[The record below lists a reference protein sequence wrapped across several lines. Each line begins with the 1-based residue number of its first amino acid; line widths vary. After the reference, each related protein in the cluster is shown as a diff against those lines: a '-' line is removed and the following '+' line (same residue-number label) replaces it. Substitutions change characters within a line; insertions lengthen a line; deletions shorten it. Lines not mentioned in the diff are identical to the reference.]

1 MTPLGERVPSD
12 SENRRHSRSPA
23 SKTQAA
29 LLISGSTAKLVD
41 FSSGGLR
48 VELAHSLTVGFTV
61 EVSGGIEGSAA
72 RLPIGGRC
80 QVRWCAEVG
89 QGVYHAGLSFEKAS
103 DVPRAATEM
112 LGNGAD
118 HYETLQVSRR
128 ADADTIRRVYHLM
141 AQRYHPDNRETGSEE
156 LFRQVVKAHEVL
168 SDPARRAAFDV
179 QLASHD
185 QARLHLFENWQSSR
199 GVQSEVLKRQAI
211 LRLLYNKRFTDSDQ
225 PWIILRD
232 FENLMGCPREHLEFS
247 FWVLRENK
255 LVTRGD
261 NARYEITYQG
271 VAAVEAEETSGQ
283 ASAIHPLLTAP
294 AHPS

>member
-1 MTPLGERVPSD
+1 MPSD
-12 SENRRHSRSPA
+12 SERRQHPRLPA

-29 LLISGSTAKLVD
+29 LLINGSTGKLVD

-48 VELAHSLTVGFTV
+48 VELAQSLTVGARV
-61 EVSGGIEGSAA
+61 EISGEIEGGSV
-72 RLPIGGRC
+72 RLPVGGRC

-89 QGVYHAGLSFEKAS
+89 QGVYHAGLSFEKSS
-103 DVPRAATEM
+103 DVPRGAAEM

-128 ADADTIRRVYHLM
+128 ADGETIRRVYHLM
-141 AQRYHPDNRETGSEE
+141 AQRYHPDNHETGSDE
-156 LFRQVVKAHEVL
+156 LFRQVVKAYEVL

-211 LRLLYNKRFTDSDQ
+211 LRLLYNKRFTDGDQ

-283 ASAIHPLLTAP
+283 AAAIHPLLTAP
-294 AHPS
+294 ARPS

>member
-1 MTPLGERVPSD
+1 VRSD
-12 SENRRHSRSPA
+12 SEQRRHPRSPA
-23 SKTQAA
+23 SETQAA
-29 LLISGSTAKLVD
+29 LLVNGSEAKLVN
-41 FSSGGLR
+41 FNSNGLR
-48 VELAHSLTVGFTV
+48 VQLRQALAVGLAV
-61 EVSGGIEGSAA
+61 QVGGEIEGAA
-72 RLPIGGRC
+72 ERLPVGGRC
-80 QVRWCAEVG
+80 RVRWCAEIG
-89 QGVYHAGLSFEKAS
+89 QGMYHAGLSFDNAS
-103 DVPRAATEM
+103 DVPHAAAEM
-112 LGNGAD
+112 LGTSAD

-156 LFRQVVKAHEVL
+156 LFRLVVKANEVL

-211 LRLLYNKRFTDSDQ
+211 LRLLYNKRFTDGDQ
-225 PWIILRD
+225 PWIVLRD

-255 LVTRGD
+255 LVARGD

-283 ASAIHPLLTAP
+283 PPAIHPLLTAP
-294 AHPS
+294 LRPS

>member
-1 MTPLGERVPSD
+1 MRPD
-12 SENRRHSRSPA
+12 SERRQHPRSPA
-23 SKTQAA
+23 TQTQAA
-29 LLISGSTAKLVD
+29 LLVNGSAAKLVD

-48 VELAHSLTVGFTV
+48 VEVPQALTVGFTV
-61 EVSGGIEGSAA
+61 EVGGEIQGSAE
-72 RLPIGGRC
+72 RLPVGGPC
-80 QVRWCAEVG
+80 QVRWCADIG
-89 QGVYHAGLSFEKAS
+89 NGLYHAGLSFEKAS

-141 AQRYHPDNRETGSEE
+141 AQRYHPDNHETGSEE
-156 LFRQVVKAHEVL
+156 LFRQVVKANEVL
-168 SDPARRAAFDV
+168 SDPSRRAAFDV

-199 GVQSEVLKRQAI
+199 GVESEVLKRQAI
-211 LRLLYNKRFTDSDQ
+211 LRLLYNKRFTDGDR

-271 VAAVEAEETSGQ
+271 VAAVEAQETSGQ
-283 ASAIHPLLTAP
+283 APAIHPLLAAP
-294 AHPS
+294 ARPS

>member
-1 MTPLGERVPSD
+1 MLAD
-12 SENRRHSRSPA
+12 SEKRRWPRSVA
-23 SKTQAA
+23 RAGQAV
-29 LLISGSTAKLVD
+29 LLINGSKAKLVN

-48 VELAHSLTVGFTV
+48 IEVAEAINPGATVHI
-61 EVSGGIEGSAA
+61 SGEIEGPA
-72 RLPIGGRC
+72 GRVPVEGQC
-80 QVRWCAEVG
+80 EVRWCADIG
-89 QGVYHAGLSFEKAS
+89 QGRYHAGLSFEKAS
-103 DVPRAATEM
+103 DVPQGTDEM
-112 LGNGAD
+112 LGNSVD
-118 HYETLQVSRR
+118 YYETLQVSRR

-156 LFRQVVKAHEVL
+156 LFRQVVKANEVL

-185 QARLHLFENWQSSR
+185 RARLHLFENWQSSR

-225 PWIILRD
+225 PWIVLRD

-271 VAAVEAEETSGQ
+271 VAAVEAEETGGQ
-283 ASAIHPLLTAP
+283 APAIHPLLTAP
-294 AHPS
+294 ARPS

>member
-1 MTPLGERVPSD
+1 VRSD
-12 SENRRHSRSPA
+12 SENQQHPRSPA
-23 SKTQAA
+23 STTQAA
-29 LLISGSTAKLVD
+29 LIVNGLTAKLVD

-48 VELAHSLTVGFTV
+48 VELPQSLTVGFKV
-61 EVSGGIEGSAA
+61 QVSGEIEGSAE
-72 RLPIGGRC
+72 RLLLGCCC
-80 QVRWCAEVG
+80 QVRWCSEAG
-89 QGVYHAGLSFEKAS
+89 QGLYHVGLSFEKAS
-103 DVPRAATEM
+103 DIPGAAAEM

-141 AQRYHPDNRETGSEE
+141 AQRYHPDNHETGSEE

-185 QARLHLFENWQSSR
+185 RARLHLFENWQSSR

-211 LRLLYNKRFTDSDQ
+211 LRLLYNKRFTDGDR

-255 LVTRGD
+255 MVSRGD

-271 VAAVEAEETSGQ
+271 VAAVEAEETGGQ
-283 ASAIHPLLTAP
+283 PPAIHPLLAAP
-294 AHPS
+294 PRPS